1 MRLGACAF
9 VRTRKGRQR
18 ARRLRCRLRGTI
30 AQHSG
35 RPRDIVPR
43 GRRKAPTGSEER
55 RVTKPGHGEAFVGST
70 GEFITWFQAERVTQ
84 L

>member
-1 MRLGACAF
+1 
-9 VRTRKGRQR
+9 
-18 ARRLRCRLRGTI
+18 
-30 AQHSG
+30 
-35 RPRDIVPR
+35 VPR